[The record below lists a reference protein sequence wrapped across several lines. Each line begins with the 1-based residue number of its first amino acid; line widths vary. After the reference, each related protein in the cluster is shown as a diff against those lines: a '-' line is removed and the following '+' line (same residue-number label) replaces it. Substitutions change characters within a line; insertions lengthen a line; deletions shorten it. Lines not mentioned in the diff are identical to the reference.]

1 MSIELFFAI
10 TIFFIMIFVIA
21 VIGVAICYSL
31 FEYKRNFIITEAI
44 LGAFII
50 IFAATFGSINV
61 KFSHPEQINTTIITT
76 MIVPDSEAYKSETL
90 LNKAHVTFVTSD
102 NYKNMELIPD
112 YTDIEII
119 DDSQRETYEKTIHTY
134 LFIKKQTDKLYIT
147 KDTYNRLFN

>member
-1 MSIELFFAI
+1 MPIEIFFAI
-10 TIFFIMIFVIA
+10 ITFIIIILMLA

-31 FEYKRNFIITEAI
+31 FEYKRNFVITEII

-50 IFAATFGSINV
+50 IFGAAFGSINV
-61 KFSHPEQINTTIITT
+61 KFLHPEQINTTIITT
-76 MIVPDSEAYKSETL
+76 MIVPDSETYKPETL
-90 LNKAHVTFVTSD
+90 LNNAHVTFVTSD
-102 NYKNMELIPD
+102 NYKNIELILD

-119 DDSQRETYEKTIHTY
+119 NDSQRETYEKTIYTY

>member
-1 MSIELFFAI
+1 MSIGIFLAI
-10 TIFFIMIFVIA
+10 TISFIIIFMMA
-21 VIGVAICYSL
+21 VIGVAICYRL
-31 FEYKRNFIITEAI
+31 FEYKRNFVITEAI

-50 IFAATFGSINV
+50 IFGATFGSINV

-76 MIVPDSEAYKSETL
+76 MIVPDSETYKSETL
-90 LNKAHVTFVTSD
+90 LNNAHVTFVTSD
-102 NYKNMELIPD
+102 NHKNIELIPD

-119 DDSQRETYEKTIHTY
+119 DDSQHETYEKTIYTY

>member
-50 IFAATFGSINV
+50 IFGATFGSINV

-76 MIVPDSEAYKSETL
+76 MIVPDSETYKPGTIL
-90 LNKAHVTFVTSD
+90 DNAHVTFVTSD
-102 NYKNMELIPD
+102 NHKNIELITD
-112 YTDIEII
+112 YTDIEVI
-119 DDSQRETYEKTIHTY
+119 DDSQREFYEKTTYTY

>member
-1 MSIELFFAI
+1 MPIGIFFAI
-10 TIFFIMIFVIA
+10 TTFIIIILMLA

-31 FEYKRNFIITEAI
+31 FEYKRNFVITEII

-50 IFAATFGSINV
+50 IFGAVFGSVNV
-61 KFSHPEQINTTIITT
+61 KFSHPEQINTTIETA
-76 MIVPDSEAYKSETL
+76 MIVPDSETYKSETL
-90 LNKAHVTFVTSD
+90 LDNAHVTFVTSD
-102 NYKNMELIPD
+102 NYKNIDLMSD

-119 DDSQRETYEKTIHTY
+119 DDSQRETYEKTIYTY

>member
-76 MIVPDSEAYKSETL
+76 MIVPDSETYKSETL
-90 LNKAHVTFVTSD
+90 LNKAHVPFVTSD

-119 DDSQRETYEKTIHTY
+119 DDSQREFYEKITYTY

>member
-1 MSIELFFAI
+1 MPIEMFFAI
-10 TIFFIMIFVIA
+10 TTFCIIILMLA
-21 VIGVAICYSL
+21 VIGVAICYRV

-50 IFAATFGSINV
+50 IFGATFGSINV
-61 KFSHPEQINTTIITT
+61 KFLHPEQINTTIITT
-76 MIVPDSEAYKSETL
+76 MIVPDSETYKPGTIL
-90 LNKAHVTFVTSD
+90 DNAHLTFVTSD
-102 NYKNMELIPD
+102 NHKNIELIPD

>member
-1 MSIELFFAI
+1 MSIEIFLAI
-10 TIFFIMIFVIA
+10 TIVFIIIFMMA
-21 VIGVAICYSL
+21 VIGVAICYRL

-76 MIVPDSEAYKSETL
+76 MIVPDSETYKSETL

-119 DDSQRETYEKTIHTY
+119 DDSQRETYEKTIYTY

>member
-76 MIVPDSEAYKSETL
+76 MIVPDSETYKSETL

-119 DDSQRETYEKTIHTY
+119 DDSQREFYEKITYTY

>member
-1 MSIELFFAI
+1 MPIGIFFAI
-10 TIFFIMIFVIA
+10 TTFIIIILMLA
-21 VIGVAICYSL
+21 VIGVAICYKL
-31 FEYKRNFIITEAI
+31 FEYKRNFVIIEAI

-50 IFAATFGSINV
+50 IFGATFGSINV

-76 MIVPDSEAYKSETL
+76 MIVPDSETYKPETL
-90 LNKAHVTFVTSD
+90 LNNAHVTFVTSD
-102 NYKNMELIPD
+102 NYKNIELIPD

-119 DDSQRETYEKTIHTY
+119 DDSQRETYEKTIYTY

>member
-1 MSIELFFAI
+1 MPITMFFGVS
-10 TIFFIMIFVIA
+10 IFFIIVFIIA

-31 FEYKRNFIITEAI
+31 FEYKRNFVITEII

-50 IFAATFGSINV
+50 ILGAVLGSVNV
-61 KFSHPEQINTTIITT
+61 KFSHPEQNNTTIMTT
-76 MIVPDSEAYKSETL
+76 MIVPDSETYKPETIL
-90 LNKAHVTFVTSD
+90 DNAHVTFVTSD
-102 NYKNMELIPD
+102 NYKNIELILD

-119 DDSQRETYEKTIHTY
+119 DDSQRETYEKTIYTY

>member
-76 MIVPDSEAYKSETL
+76 MIVPDSETYKSETL

-102 NYKNMELIPD
+102 NHKNMELIPD

-119 DDSQRETYEKTIHTY
+119 DDSQREFYEKTTYTY

>member
-10 TIFFIMIFVIA
+10 TTFIITILMLA
-21 VIGVAICYSL
+21 VIGVAICYRV

-50 IFAATFGSINV
+50 IFGATFGSINV
-61 KFSHPEQINTTIITT
+61 KFLHPEQINTTIITT
-76 MIVPDSEAYKSETL
+76 MIVPDSEIYKPGTF
-90 LNKAHVTFVTSD
+90 LNNVHLTFVTSD
-102 NYKNMELIPD
+102 NHKNIELIPD

-119 DDSQRETYEKTIHTY
+119 DDNQRETYEKTIHTY